1 MILGFRAAIIADFGQ
16 NRKHE
21 DLRASIAA
29 DTLKQLGKQ
38 AKTAS
43 SRRMQGAKGTAV
55 PVCLVNRA
63 TNPSALRFMKQ
74 RGAAP
79 SYSADSH
86 RITFGWIP

>member
-43 SRRMQGAKGTAV
+43 SRRMQRGPKEQR
-55 PVCLVNRA
+55 CLCAWSTGQRINE
-63 TNPSALRFMKQ
+63 SIGIALHEAER
-74 RGAAP
+74 R
-79 SYSADSH
+79 SYKL
-86 RITFGWIP
+86 